1 MHVERIS
8 TCVFARVSNSSIR
21 FEVLPHVIGFNF
33 ATKMILQCMFC
44 KEITQ
49 CVLQTYIYYKYISN
63 WHVFFKQEHKVW
75 ALQEGKEL
83 V

>member
-1 MHVERIS
+1 MGQKWFYNVCSVKKLHS
-8 TCVFARVSNSSIR
+8 AY
-21 FEVLPHVIGFNF
+21 
-33 ATKMILQCMFC
+33 
-44 KEITQ
+44 
-49 CVLQTYIYYKYISN
+49 YIYYKYISN

>member
-1 MHVERIS
+1 
-8 TCVFARVSNSSIR
+8 
-21 FEVLPHVIGFNF
+21 
-33 ATKMILQCMFC
+33 MILQCMFC

-49 CVLQTYIYYKYISN
+49 CVLFIQTYIYYKYISN